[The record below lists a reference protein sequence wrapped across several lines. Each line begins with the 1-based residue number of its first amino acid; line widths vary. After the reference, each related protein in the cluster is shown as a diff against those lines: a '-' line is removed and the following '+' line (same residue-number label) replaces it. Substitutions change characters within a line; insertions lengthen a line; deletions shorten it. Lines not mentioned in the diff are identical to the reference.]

1 MYYDTFPKGECFWK
15 LVFHNVGGRLGLFH
29 FMQRIVRA
37 LRQNHVD
44 YYKGVSKLCEA
55 IYRWDDEPYEALLL
69 VRAL

>member
-44 YYKGVSKLCEA
+44 YYKGFA
-55 IYRWDDEPYEALLL
+55 YEALVL